1 MCNVY
6 ISTIHIQINFLPVL
20 SGMSQRSILEL
31 MLFIIC
37 INDMPLTH
45 DVRINCVELFRLLMI
60 HNRVRVFHILLILHC
75 YLHNLES

>member
-6 ISTIHIQINFLPVL
+6 ISTIHIQINLINLLPVL

-45 DVRINCVELFRLLMI
+45 DVRINCVELFD
-60 HNRVRVFHILLILHC
+60 C
-75 YLHNLES
+75 